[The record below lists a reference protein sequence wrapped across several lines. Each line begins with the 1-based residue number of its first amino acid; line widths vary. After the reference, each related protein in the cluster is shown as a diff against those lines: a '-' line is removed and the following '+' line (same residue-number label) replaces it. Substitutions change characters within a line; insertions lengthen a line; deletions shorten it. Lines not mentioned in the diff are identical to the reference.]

1 MGTQQKLISKYADWI
16 IKKRWLVIL
25 ASLAVLIFL
34 GSFLTRLSFDSN
46 YRIWFDEQ
54 DPYLQSYD
62 QFVKEFGHDDMFVV
76 AFQDPDG
83 ILNAKPAETLQRLT
97 ERFWQVSGV
106 IRVDSLANF
115 QALRGTD
122 DGFNADALFP
132 ANQPITEERLQAA
145 RDYVETDP
153 LVSGALL
160 SPDKTVGIL
169 RARIAPVAVTPEL
182 PAKVYGQLT
191 QILGE
196 EEARSGYHFYMAG
209 GPITDQAFDQVA
221 QSDTARLVP
230 LLLVVLGAVWFA
242 VFRSLTGVAIALGM
256 SLLSVIGA
264 LGITALAGHK
274 LNIVTTSAP
283 QLLIGIAVASSLH
296 VMTIFINA
304 KRRGLS
310 SADAVRET
318 LRCNM
323 GPVMLTSITTSI
335 GFFSFYFT
343 ANIIPL
349 QRLGFSA
356 GFGTLLI
363 LLMVLILLPAVL
375 SLLPEK
381 TPRPVFDS
389 LWFKGFMENLRG
401 ACLKHPRRVV
411 LGWCAFI
418 AVFIAFLPQVTVDSN
433 PVSYFKS
440 SFWFSQSVNFLEEKG
455 SGGAVYELVVRGNGP
470 DSVKTVDYIKDL
482 ESFTTYLSTQA
493 PGGFSNVTSISTI
506 LKNIN
511 RALHQGEEAWH
522 VLPTENDQIA
532 QYLFL
537 YGLSVPVGQDLN
549 DRINVDNSAT
559 RVTVIRELV
568 PTRASRENMDIISGW
583 AKSHLK
589 HVQVEFTGRD
599 VLYTNMGNYVADNLI
614 QSFTWSVLMV
624 MVMIGLIYRSWTL
637 GLVSTLPNILPLCV
651 ALGIMGMTGIYL
663 DVGTIMVASIG
674 YGIAVDDSIHF
685 FSHYWNAR
693 KAGHDAA
700 EAITETFSE
709 VGISITFTTVVLTLS
724 FCIFLL
730 GDFMPNFYKG
740 ALLSVFLIVALA
752 SNLSITPAVLSLI
765 DKARVRKLG
774 KAPHGIPAEAAVE
787 DAR

>member
-1 MGTQQKLISKYADWI
+1 MGTQQQLIFKYADWVV
-16 IKKRWLVIL
+16 KNRWRVIL
-25 ASLAVLIFL
+25 ASLAVLVFL

-62 QFVKEFGHDDMFVV
+62 LFVKEFGHDDMFVV
-76 AFQDPDG
+76 AFQDPSG
-83 ILNAKPAETLQRLT
+83 ILNPKPAETLQRLT
-97 ERFWQVSGV
+97 ERFWQVAGV

-122 DGFNADALFP
+122 DGFSAEALFP
-132 ANQPITEERLQAA
+132 TGQPVTEERLQAA
-145 RDYVETDP
+145 RDYIKTDP
-153 LVSGALL
+153 LVSGALI
-160 SPDKTVGIL
+160 SPDQKVGIL

-182 PAKVYGQLT
+182 PAKVYGQLR
-191 QILGE
+191 QILDE

-221 QSDTARLVP
+221 QGDMALLVP
-230 LLLVVLGAVWFA
+230 LLLVVLGLVWFA
-242 VFRSLTGVAIALGM
+242 VFRSLLGVAVALAI
-256 SLLSVIGA
+256 SLLSVVGA

-274 LNIVTTSAP
+274 LNIVTASAP

-296 VMTIFINA
+296 VMAIFVTA

-318 LRCNM
+318 LRHNM
-323 GPVMLTSITTSI
+323 GPVLLTSITTSI

-343 ANIIPL
+343 ASIIPL
-349 QRLGFSA
+349 KRLGFSA

-363 LLMVLILLPAVL
+363 LLMTLILLPALL
-375 SLLPEK
+375 SLFPEK
-381 TPRPVFDS
+381 SPRPVFDS
-389 LWFKGFMENLRG
+389 LWFKRLLAGLLG
-401 ACLKHPRRVV
+401 ACLERPRRVV

-418 AVFIAFLPQVTVDSN
+418 AVFAAFLPQVTVDSN
-433 PVSYFKS
+433 PVSYFRS
-440 SFWFSQSVNFLEEKG
+440 SFWFSQSVHFLEEKG
-455 SGGAVYELVVRGNGP
+455 SGGAVYELVVRGDGP
-470 DSVKTVDYIKDL
+470 DSVKTVEYVKDL
-482 ESFTTYLSTQA
+482 DAFTAYLSTQA
-493 PGGFSNVTSISTI
+493 PGGFSNVTSVSTI

-511 RALHQGEEAWH
+511 RALHQGDEAWH
-522 VLPTENDQIA
+522 VLPGDRDQIA

-559 RVTVIRELV
+559 RVTVIRALV
-568 PTRASRENMDIISGW
+568 PTRVSRENMDIISDW
-583 AKSHLK
+583 AKRNLK
-589 HVQVEFTGRD
+589 HVRVEFTGRD

-614 QSFTWSVLMV
+614 QSFAWSVLMV
-624 MVMIGLIYRSWTL
+624 TVMIGFIYRSWTL
-637 GLVSTLPNILPLCV
+637 GLVSTLPNILPLAV
-651 ALGIMGMTGIYL
+651 ALGVMGMTGIYL

-685 FSHYWNAR
+685 FSHYWGAR
-693 KAGHDAA
+693 KAGRSAR
-700 EAITETFSE
+700 EAVAETFSE

-740 ALLSVFLIVALA
+740 VLLSVFLVVALA
-752 SNLSITPAVLSLI
+752 SNLSITPAVLCLL
-765 DKARVRKLG
+765 DKARVRRSA
-774 KAPHGIPAEAAVE
+774 KAAANNPAEAVE
-787 DAR
+787 EAR